1 MLISN
6 PGNFVPCYPDPRW
19 QRHRQIGQDTPFGL
33 PAPSSRLLPM
43 QAYFPTGGLS
53 ALSFVLVNARNEEES
68 LAQSASLL
76 EAKENST
83 GGYWITWKADQNL
96 TQVPEC
102 GYWYAI
108 IGNGSRQFF
117 FEVLHLKPNAS
128 FDRVGLALEDNSC
141 DFSAG
146 TLTFGILAADQL
158 TNAATEQT
166 IEYFD
171 NSEWQTVGETGG
183 TIAFQDFPPNSIQV
197 RRIVLNSMGVTLVA
211 TYTVTWD
218 DADPCASLALNPVS
232 SVNSGGTVAEVW
244 RLRAT
249 NSGDKGTTLY
259 QTGYE
264 QQLFIEPIFD
274 VPETERE
281 TEITE
286 NGFGDEVTRTS
297 RSAEKIAFEVRNLP
311 DYLLHPLAM
320 LGDLSDVI
328 LETVGGEHSFGLVN
342 TSFAHR
348 KQSPALNIGEFKADR
363 RIEVFTNC
371 QPNFSLVE

>member
-1 MLISN
+1 MTL
-6 PGNFVPCYPDPRW
+6 
-19 QRHRQIGQDTPFGL
+19 
-33 PAPSSRLLPM
+33 
-43 QAYFPTGGLS
+43 
-53 ALSFVLVNARNEEES
+53 EES
-68 LAQSASLL
+68 
-76 EAKENST
+76 
-83 GGYWITWKADQNL
+83 
-96 TQVPEC
+96 
-102 GYWYAI
+102 
-108 IGNGSRQFF
+108 
-117 FEVLHLKPNAS
+117 
-128 FDRVGLALEDNSC
+128 SC

-158 TNAATEQT
+158 TDAATEQT

-171 NSEWQTVGETGG
+171 NSEWQTVGEAGG

-328 LETVGGEHSFGLVN
+328 LETVGGEHSFGLIN